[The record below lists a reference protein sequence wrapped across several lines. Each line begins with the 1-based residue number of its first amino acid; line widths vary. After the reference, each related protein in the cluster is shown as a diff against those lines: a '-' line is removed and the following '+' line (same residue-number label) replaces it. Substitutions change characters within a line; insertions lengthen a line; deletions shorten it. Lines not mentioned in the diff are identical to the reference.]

1 MATKGTGQQS
11 VGALPKPSKSEIG
24 KEMGVT
30 LNLPFAS
37 AYTSPGVPAGQT
49 EIQSSYSEE
58 DGPSIS
64 QLVAMRRTDG
74 QARALYRLITL
85 PIRSA
90 LKSVKI
96 VPTEDGT
103 AEAEFIDRMFNLP
116 YSSGGMEISFSQVI
130 SQMLMSVFDGFAAF
144 EEVYHVPNAGPLKG
158 KVCLRKAA
166 YRPSETVSFLV
177 DDNGNFTGFRQRVM
191 FKGELKDVNI
201 PGSRAFWI
209 TANDE
214 ERPFYGVSYFQ
225 SAFYHYD
232 KKVKLYYLAHLAA
245 QHRAVGS
252 RIGDIPSGASASDTA
267 KFKAALRDFGFAQ
280 SLMLPPGFKVRN
292 EYPGSSFDFLS
303 MINHHNSQMSKS
315 VLAAFFDQQE
325 GGDKAIVDFGQQSDA
340 MFIMMLQSIMGEVAD
355 VINQRLIPKFI
366 DWNFGTG
373 KYPTFSWGTF
383 TDEQR
388 RSISLLFDR
397 LATAGAGANVTPE
410 FMAELEKRM
419 SQELGLDIDYAVIDE
434 RARAKA
440 ASEGVNDQ
448 AFQDFLNNAGLDSS
462 AVPPQDSSSGNVPP
476 QDPAAALS
484 AMETLADP
492 DSLEL

>member
-1 MATKGTGQQS
+1 
-11 VGALPKPSKSEIG
+11 
-24 KEMGVT
+24 
-30 LNLPFAS
+30 
-37 AYTSPGVPAGQT
+37 
-49 EIQSSYSEE
+49 
-58 DGPSIS
+58 
-64 QLVAMRRTDG
+64 
-74 QARALYRLITL
+74 
-85 PIRSA
+85 
-90 LKSVKI
+90 
-96 VPTEDGT
+96 
-103 AEAEFIDRMFNLP
+103 
-116 YSSGGMEISFSQVI
+116 
-130 SQMLMSVFDGFAAF
+130 
-144 EEVYHVPNAGPLKG
+144 
-158 KVCLRKAA
+158 
-166 YRPSETVSFLV
+166 
-177 DDNGNFTGFRQRVM
+177 
-191 FKGELKDVNI
+191 
-201 PGSRAFWI
+201 
-209 TANDE
+209 
-214 ERPFYGVSYFQ
+214 
-225 SAFYHYD
+225 
-232 KKVKLYYLAHLAA
+232 
-245 QHRAVGS
+245 
-252 RIGDIPSGASASDTA
+252 
-267 KFKAALRDFGFAQ
+267 
-280 SLMLPPGFKVRN
+280 
-292 EYPGSSFDFLS
+292 
-303 MINHHNSQMSKS
+303 
-315 VLAAFFDQQE
+315 
-325 GGDKAIVDFGQQSDA
+325 

>member
-1 MATKGTGQQS
+1 MSTKGTGQQS
-11 VGALPKPSKSEIG
+11 VGPLPKPAKSDIG
-24 KEMGVT
+24 VEMGLT

-37 AYTSPGVPAGQT
+37 AYTAPGVPAGQV
-49 EIQSSYSEE
+49 EIQQQGYNEE
-58 DGPSIS
+58 DGPSIA
-64 QLVAMRRTDG
+64 QLAAMRRTDG

-90 LKSVKI
+90 LKSVKL
-96 VPTEDGT
+96 VPAEDGVD
-103 AEAEFIDRMFNLP
+103 EAEFIDQMFNLP
-116 YSSGGMEISFSQVI
+116 YLSGGMEVSLSQVI
-130 SQMLMSVFDGFAAF
+130 SQMLMSVFDGFSAF
-144 EEVYHVPNAGPLKG
+144 EEVYHVPKTGPLKG
-158 KVCLRKAA
+158 KICLQKAA
-166 YRPSETVSFLV
+166 YRPANTISFIV
-177 DDNGNFTGFRQRVM
+177 DEHGNFNGFRQRVM
-191 FKGELKDVNI
+191 FKGELKDVYI
-201 PGSRAFWI
+201 PGRRAFWI

-252 RIGDIPSGASASDTA
+252 RIGEIPNGASNGDIA
-267 KFKAALRDFGFAQ
+267 KFRTALSDFGFAQ
-280 SLMLPPGFKVRN
+280 SLLLPPGFKVRN

-303 MINHHNSQMSKS
+303 LINHHNSQMSKS
-315 VLAAFFDQQE
+315 ILAAFFDQQE

-366 DWNFGTG
+366 DWNFGSG

-434 RARAKA
+434 RARMKA
-440 ASEGVNDQ
+440 EEEGYSDE
-448 AFQDFLNNAGLDSS
+448 AFQDFLSNAGLGGAS
-462 AVPPQDSSSGNVPP
+462 PQQAIESNVPP
-476 QDPAAALS
+476 EETALS
-484 AMETLADP
+484 ALDTVLDP
-492 DSLEL
+492 DTLEL